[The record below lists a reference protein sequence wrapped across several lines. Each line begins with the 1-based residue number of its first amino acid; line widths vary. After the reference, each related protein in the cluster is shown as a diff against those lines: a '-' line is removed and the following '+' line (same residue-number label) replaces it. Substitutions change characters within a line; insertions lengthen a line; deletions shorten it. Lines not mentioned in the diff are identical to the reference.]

1 VAEQPIEMV
10 ERKGVGH
17 PDTICDGIMD
27 RISVG
32 LSRAYLK
39 RFGAVL
45 HHNTDKGLLVAGR
58 VERRLGG
65 GTVLE
70 PMRLVIGDRAAEGM
84 GAERLDVPSVAIE
97 AAKGW
102 LKDYLPR
109 VDPEAHMRYQ
119 VELRP
124 GSEALVG
131 LFESERQGE
140 DRVIG
145 ANDTSAAVGYAPLTD
160 TERTVLATERYL
172 NGTDFK
178 NRFPAAGED
187 VKVMGVRL
195 KNRLELTV
203 AMPFVDR
210 YIAREA
216 DYFQLRREVLQ
227 DLVARLEMN
236 RGGLASV
243 GATLNALDREGA
255 GMAGMYLS
263 VTGTSAEDADSGQV
277 GRGNHVNGL
286 ITFQRPQSSEAAAG
300 KNPVSHVGKIYNVL
314 AHRLA
319 GEIYERVPGL
329 RDVTVWMVSRIGRPV
344 DRPQATAV
352 RVYVKPGVRLQDVQ
366 GAIQERVERALA
378 DLPSFAR
385 ELAQGRYSVW

>member
-140 DRVIG
+140 DRVFG

-160 TERTVLATERYL
+160 TERTVLSTERYL

-203 AMPFVDR
+203 AMPFIDR

-227 DLVARLEMN
+227 DLAGRLEMN

-255 GMAGMYLS
+255 GMSGMYLS